1 MCVTRLDDDLALGED
16 LILPTLNLH
25 GEWTLTSPQHPQIH
39 TRCSL
44 PGDIHSALL
53 EAALIP
59 DPYFACNEK
68 QVQWVGESEWHLS
81 RTFSLSASDLLASR
95 LLLSLTFVDTMAT
108 VWVNGQEVL
117 QCHNMF
123 RRFEADILPW
133 VVDGE
138 NQIQIRLL
146 RNDHEAAERASR
158 LPFPIPWAQ
167 GNNQI
172 PHMNLLRKTQCHAG
186 WDWGI
191 CLLVCG
197 VYGEIR
203 LEPVFAVQPLQV
215 RTEQEWRADGSC
227 CLHVDCTYQVDKEN
241 VPLVAQVT
249 LLSPTLPEYKLPA
262 SELLAPESTSEN
274 SQRVEHVHLELPPQP
289 CGKGR
294 LYHRIEIAHPQR
306 WWPAGYGPQPLY
318 TLQVAFMDVSAPVAE
333 ESMAAHKKQIEKRI
347 GLRQLALVTEEDAI
361 GSSMLFRVNG
371 QAITAKGANWIP
383 LDARPSRHA
392 PERYRRLL
400 EDAVA
405 ANMNMLRVWGGGMYE
420 QDMFYD
426 LCDELGVLVWQDLMF
441 SCALYPSSSEFLWD
455 VEHEVRY
462 QVQRL
467 ADHPSL
473 ALWCGDN
480 EVIGAIGWYPES
492 REQRVKYTV
501 NYDRLNRLLASVV
514 EQEDPSRRFWASSPC
529 NGELD
534 FGDAWH
540 DDNRGDM
547 HFWDVWHSGKSF
559 DAYHSV
565 KPRFCSEFGFQSW
578 PSLPTVKSFAEPDE
592 WNITSPTFE
601 QHQKNGRGNSIITEM
616 ITRYFRFPI
625 SFEQQLYLS
634 QVQQAL
640 AIKTAAEYWRAY
652 KKHCRGIL
660 YWQLNDC
667 WPVSSWSSIEY
678 SGRWKLLHHHA
689 RHFFAPLMA
698 TFIHEPNAQGQ
709 PMLTLHL
716 VNDRH
721 ETQLLHGEVLHIS
734 WQGDVLQRWPLTC
747 TAAPD
752 SAAPIWQIPFSKNS
766 TANISESEARR
777 GFYHVVLH
785 PESPSHHVD
794 DHIENSFYPDVF
806 KRLPLQPA
814 QIAYRIGEDD
824 QGCYIELWSQRPAL
838 FVHVEYA
845 GEGRFEDAGFTL
857 LPDDIGGRRRLRF
870 IGSAT
875 SAELAAGVSIYDLR
889 STY

>member
-1 MCVTRLDDDLALGED
+1 M
-16 LILPTLNLH
+16 PKLNLH
-25 GEWTLTSPQHPQIH
+25 GDWTLTSPQHPHIH
-39 TRCSL
+39 TCCPL

-53 EAALIP
+53 DAGLIP
-59 DPYFACNEK
+59 DPYFANNEPR
-68 QVQWVGESEWHLS
+68 VQWVGESEWHLS
-81 RTFSLSASDLLASR
+81 RSFTLSSHDMTASR
-95 LLLSLTFVDTMAT
+95 LLLSLTFVDTMAS
-108 VWVNGQEVL
+108 VWVNGQPVL

-133 VVDGE
+133 VVAGE
-138 NQIQIRLL
+138 NQIQIQLQ
-146 RNDHEAAERASR
+146 RNDIEAAQRASR
-158 LPFPIPWAQ
+158 LSFPIPWAQ

-191 CLLVCG
+191 CLLVSG
-197 VYGEIR
+197 VYGEIS
-203 LEPVFAVQPLQV
+203 LEPVFAVQPLQI

-227 CLHVDCTYQVDKEN
+227 RLHVDCTYQVDDASA
-241 VPLVAQVT
+241 PLMALISV
-249 LLSPTLPEYKLPA
+249 LPPGQESVDSA
-262 SELLAPESTSEN
+262 AHQSE
-274 SQRVEHVHLELPPQP
+274 QIQIELPPQP
-289 CGKGR
+289 CGEGHFR
-294 LYHRIEIAHPQR
+294 HSIEISHPQR

-318 TLQVAFMDVSAPVAE
+318 RLQVAFMDVSAPVVE
-333 ESMAAHKKQIEKRI
+333 EPITPYKKLIEKRI
-347 GLRQLALVTEEDAI
+347 GLRQLELVTEEDAI

-383 LDARPSRHA
+383 LDARPSRHT

-420 QDMFYD
+420 QDIFYD

-441 SCALYPSSSEFLWD
+441 SCALYPSTPEFLLD

-492 REQRVKYTV
+492 REHRIKYTV

-514 EQEDPSRRFWASSPC
+514 EREDPSRRFWASSPC

-540 DDNRGDM
+540 DDHRGDM

-578 PSLPTVKSFAEPDE
+578 PSLPTVKQFAEEDD

-625 SFEQQLYLS
+625 AFEQQLYLS

-640 AIKTAAEYWRAY
+640 AIKTATEYWRAY
-652 KKHCRGIL
+652 KDHCRGVL

-678 SGRWKLLHHHA
+678 SGRWKLLHYHA
-689 RHFFAPLMA
+689 RHFFAPLLA
-698 TFIHEPNAQGQ
+698 TFIHEADTSGQ

-721 ETQLLHGEVLHIS
+721 AEQALQGEVLHIS

-747 TAAPD
+747 IAQPD
-752 SAAPIWQIPFSKNS
+752 SAAPIWQIPLS
-766 TANISESEARR
+766 TSTITSLTEARR

-785 PESPSHHVD
+785 ADPNPAANNSEHREAGLTADVAV
-794 DHIENSFYPDVF
+794 ENSFYPDAF

-814 QIAYRIGEDD
+814 QIAHRVGEDA
-824 QGCYIELWSQRPAL
+824 QGRYIELWSQHPAL
-838 FVHVEYA
+838 FVHVEFA
-845 GEGRFEDAGFTL
+845 GEGRFEDSGFTL
-857 LPDDIGGRRRLRF
+857 LPEAVGGRRRVR
-870 IGSAT
+870 
-875 SAELAAGVSIYDLR
+875 
-889 STY
+889 

>member
-1 MCVTRLDDDLALGED
+1 M
-16 LILPTLNLH
+16 PTLNLYGDSLH

-53 EAALIP
+53 EANLIP
-59 DPYFACNEK
+59 DPYFAGNEK
-68 QVQWVGESEWHLS
+68 QVQWVGGSEWHLS
-81 RTFSLSASDLLASR
+81 RTFTLSAHELSASR
-95 LLLSLTFVDTMAT
+95 LLLGLTFVDTMAT

-123 RRFEADILPW
+123 RRFETDILPW
-133 VVDGE
+133 VVAGE

-146 RNDHEAAERASR
+146 RNDVEAAERASR

-191 CLLVCG
+191 CLLVSG
-197 VYGEIR
+197 VYGEIS

-227 CLHVDCTYQVDKEN
+227 RLHVDCTYQVDKEN

-249 LLSPTLPEYKLPA
+249 LLSPTF
-262 SELLAPESTSEN
+262 LAQGSRQEN
-274 SQRVEHVHLELPPQP
+274 SQHQVEQIHLELPPQP
-289 CGKGR
+289 CGEGR
-294 LYHRIEIAHPQR
+294 FRHRIDIAHPQR

-318 TLQVAFMDVSAPVAE
+318 TLQVAFIDVSAPDTDAPIT
-333 ESMAAHKKQIEKRI
+333 ARKKLIEKRI
-347 GLRQLALVTEEDAI
+347 GLRQLELITEDDAI

-383 LDARPSRHA
+383 LDALPSRHT

-420 QDMFYD
+420 QDIFYD
-426 LCDELGVLVWQDLMF
+426 LCDELGLLVWQDLMF
-441 SCALYPSSSEFLWD
+441 SCALYPSTPEFLLD

-501 NYDRLNRLLASVV
+501 NYDRLNRLLAEVV

-559 DAYHSV
+559 DAYHGV

-652 KKHCRGIL
+652 KNHCRGIL
-660 YWQLNDC
+660 FWQLNDC

-698 TFIHEPNAQGQ
+698 TFIHEPFAHEPNAQGQ

-721 ETQLLHGEVLHIS
+721 ATQSLHGEVLHIS

-747 TAAPD
+747 AAAPD
-752 SAAPIWQIPFSKNS
+752 SAAPIWQIPLSERNTSRASDS
-766 TANISESEARR
+766 TNASESEVRR

-785 PESPSHHVD
+785 SASPTHQANER
-794 DHIENSFYPDVF
+794 IENSFYPDVF

-814 QIAYRIGEDD
+814 QIEYRIGEDE
-824 QGCYIELWSQRPAL
+824 QGSYIELWSQHPAL
-838 FVHVEYA
+838 FVHVEYSGA
-845 GEGRFEDAGFTL
+845 GRFEDAGFTL
-857 LPDDIGGRRRLRF
+857 LPEAIGGRRRLRF
-870 IGSAT
+870 IGSA
-875 SAELAAGVSIYDLR
+875 SCAELAAGVKVYDLR